1 MAVLAIGHYELLEQI
16 GAGGMGEVFRAKDLL
31 LGRVVAIKRLRP
43 DFFGNDDRRR
53 RFLKEARAAS
63 SLDHPNIVCIHDLLE
78 SDGREY
84 LVMEYIEGE
93 TLRAHLARGPL
104 AVDRAVEIALQ
115 VAGALEAA
123 HRAGIVHRDLK
134 PSNVMVCCDGKVKL
148 LDFGLAKTDDVRPI
162 TADQATITV
171 ASQDRSAEGVLA
183 GTAAYMSPEQAEGLK
198 VDWRSDIFSFGAVLY
213 EMLTGRQAFVGR
225 SWTATI
231 AAILTQ
237 HPPPIRQF
245 ARVPAELE
253 RLVSLCLLKQPSKRL
268 QHVDDIRVELENLSD
283 APAVAI
289 PNGPAGARR
298 RYTVAALI
306 AVALMALVVFAWSM
320 LRPTAAA
327 LSHTAR
333 LIQVTRDAGLTTTPA
348 LSPDGKLI
356 AYASDRASTGN
367 LDIWVQQLP
376 TGGAVRLTTNAAA
389 EYAPRFAPDGS
400 HILFRS
406 DAGGASGIFSIPA
419 LGGKPRPVIAGATD
433 ACYSPDGH
441 QLLYVKGPPGDFRR
455 TQLFVQPAEGGPV
468 RRLAPD
474 FLAASG
480 GIWSPDSESILFLG
494 INPSNEVDWWLTT
507 PSGSRPV
514 AVNAK
519 AAFRANSLSAAAPGA
534 WSADGRYIYFVA
546 GKGAAS
552 NIWRASWDP
561 LRKTVSAPERVT
573 YGTGESQLSLARDGR
588 VAFFSSRD
596 TVSIWGV
603 RLDPRTGIA
612 TTAPERLTSGAG
624 GELRSDL
631 SADGRSLISISTRD
645 GTADIWIRDLETG
658 SEHNVTANAMVEEQP
673 KLSRDGKLVAYM
685 INEHGRHHL
694 YVTPAEG
701 GSPELRC
708 DHCGWPLDWTP
719 DSSGILYAGGSLE
732 QASIWMVDADGR
744 RWPVVE
750 EKGMSLWAGRL
761 SPNGKWV
768 AFKRDVDVSRSRVY
782 VAPIITGQRIPVSSW
797 IPITAGEQWDD
808 LPRWSHDGRLIYML
822 SRRDGMACVWAQA
835 IDDATK
841 RPVGEPFGVL
851 HLHQMR
857 LIPLPDIRLLEMAV
871 GGDRLV
877 FPGLELTGNIW
888 LHQPQ

>member
-1 MAVLAIGHYELLEQI
+1 MAVLAIGHYELVEQI

-31 LGRVVAIKRLRP
+31 LGRMVAIKRLRP
-43 DFFGNDDRRR
+43 DFFGNEDRRR

-78 SDGREY
+78 SEGREY

-93 TLRAHLARGPL
+93 TLRDHLARGAL
-104 AVDRAVEIALQ
+104 AVDRAVSIAIQ
-115 VAGALEAA
+115 IASALEAA

-134 PSNVMVCCDGKVKL
+134 PSNVMVCCDGTVKL
-148 LDFGLAKTDDVRPI
+148 LDFGLAKTDEVRPI
-162 TADQATITV
+162 TADQATVTA
-171 ASQDRSAEGVLA
+171 ASDEDRSAEGVLA

-237 HPPPIRQF
+237 DPPPMQQF

-253 RLVSLCLLKQPSKRL
+253 RLVSLCLRKQASRRL
-268 QHVDDIRVELENLSD
+268 QHVDDIRVELENLDTTVNAVVDS
-283 APAVAI
+283 AEPRGRWRYAVAVL
-289 PNGPAGARR
+289 G
-298 RYTVAALI
+298 VVVLI
-306 AVALMALVVFAWSM
+306 GVGWWLVRSRVGG
-320 LRPTAAA
+320 
-327 LSHTAR
+327 LSSSAR
-333 LIQVTRDAGLTTTPA
+333 LTQITRDTGLTTTPA
-348 LSPDGKLI
+348 LSPDGKMI

-376 TGGAVRLTTNAAA
+376 AGGAVRLTTDAAA
-389 EYAPRFAPDGS
+389 EYGPRFAPDGS

-406 DAGGASGIFSIPA
+406 DAGGAGGIFSIPT
-419 LGGKPRPVIAGATD
+419 LGGKARPVIAEAVD
-433 ACYSPDGH
+433 ASYSPDGRYM
-441 QLLYVKGPPGDFRR
+441 LYVQGPPGDFRR
-455 TQLFVQPAEGGPV
+455 SQLYVRPAEGGPV
-468 RRLAPD
+468 RRLAAD

-480 GIWSPDSESILFLG
+480 GVWSPDSESIVFLG
-494 INPSNEVDWWLTT
+494 IDRRNEVDWWLTT
-507 PSGSRPV
+507 PSGDRPL

-519 AAFRANSLSAAAPGA
+519 AAFRSHALSASAPSA
-534 WSADGRYIYFVA
+534 WSGDGRFLYFVA
-546 GKGAAS
+546 GRGDAS
-552 NIWRASWDP
+552 NLWRTAWDP
-561 LRKTVSAPERVT
+561 IRKTVGPPERIT
-573 YGTGESQLSLARDGR
+573 YGTGESQLSMARDER
-588 VAFFSSRD
+588 IAFFSGRD

-603 RLDPRTGIA
+603 RLDGRTGIA
-612 TTAPERLTSGAG
+612 TGPPERLTSGTG

-631 SADGRSLISISTRD
+631 SADGRYLVSISTRD

-658 SEHNVTANAMVEEQP
+658 VDHNVTASPTVEQQP
-673 KLSRDGKLVAYM
+673 KLSRDGRRVAYM
-685 INEHGRHHL
+685 VSENGRYRL
-694 YVTPAEG
+694 YVTNAEG

-708 DHCGWPLDWTP
+708 EHCGWPLDWTP
-719 DSSGILYAGGSLE
+719 DSKGILYAGGSLE
-732 QASIWMVDADGR
+732 QAAIWMLEEDGR

-750 EKGMSLWAGRL
+750 EKGMSMWAGRL
-761 SPNGKWV
+761 SPDGKWV
-768 AFKRDVDVSRSRVY
+768 AFKRDLELRRSRIY
-782 VAPIITGQRIPVSSW
+782 VAPVVAGQRTPATAW
-797 IPITAGEQWDD
+797 IPITSGETWDD
-808 LPRWSHDGRLIYML
+808 LPRWSRDGRFLYML
-822 SRRDGMACVWAQA
+822 SRRDGMACVWAES
-835 IDDATK
+835 IDGVTK

-888 LHQPQ
+888 LHSPQ